1 MFNKFGKKE
10 YNIIEKKRKGE
21 TQMKKMGFSFHLSN
35 GNHTLST
42 TSAVTKAL
50 RHNLRGYKN
59 TKNYSPS
66 ENLILVG
73 NDDITLGTFEN
84 FYTELFSESV
94 SKYNESKTV
103 KSNPDRYIFDYLQ
116 KVSESKQQAV
126 AEEIIITAG
135 DFDFWDEYG
144 EQLDKRKL
152 DTVFKAVLEQ
162 LGTDCPNF
170 KVFNAVVHYD
180 ENSPHLHIIGVPIAT
195 GQKRGMETRV
205 GKAQVFKR
213 ETLEMLQDN
222 LRNRFKE
229 EVKKAYGVQVK
240 KKGKGRNFNFSKEY
254 YIQSKEEGKKI
265 LELNNSL
272 EKSVNSSLESLKNH
286 NAEME
291 KIKDSWLS
299 FLKKNKLKNVEEKF
313 QMIEENFIKD
323 LNQINEN
330 SKSFLE
336 SQQKIIY
343 RFVENYPIIDFENTK
358 KSYIKSLKQKVRSDF
373 NLNEKEA
380 FHTKILGDFEDDVKK
395 KLKLDV
401 IEKKVKEDI
410 KNQKVELENIKTDF
424 SVNLEKNKNLKSE
437 NENLATKNQKIEV
450 KIKKMQGAIKF
461 VSRNFEKKCKREKEE
476 IERKSA
482 KIHQE
487 IELQNKFNQNLIQK
501 QKELDDLELELRK
514 KRKALESEKANYKI
528 EMQKKYDDDLKTAK
542 DYIYIDLR
550 NDMKTFES
558 EKQRTQENYQAD
570 VRNATETAKI
580 VLRKEIYKDLEK
592 DKKIFEKEKK
602 QFGDLTKCLDMLE
615 FIAEKE
621 EEIGENNYFGEIRN
635 YIASGIAYS
644 SKSENLLNRSDE
656 EFLKDFYA
664 DVDENFRSIKAE
676 IKAFCGDKKSK
687 SRY

>member
-1 MFNKFGKKE
+1 
-10 YNIIEKKRKGE
+10 
-21 TQMKKMGFSFHLSN
+21 MKMKQMGFSFHLSN

-59 TKNYSPS
+59 QKNYDPNQ
-66 ENLILVG
+66 NLILVG
-73 NDDITLGTFEN
+73 NDDITLNSFEN
-84 FYTELFSESV
+84 FYNELFAESV
-94 SKYNESKTV
+94 AKYNASKTV

-116 KVSESKQQAV
+116 KVSDSKQQAV
-126 AEEIIITAG
+126 GEEIIITAG

-195 GQKRGMETRV
+195 GQKRGMEVRV
-205 GKAQVFKR
+205 GKAQVFSR
-213 ETLEMLQDN
+213 ETLENLQN
-222 LRNRFKE
+222 SLRKRFSE
-229 EVKKAYGVQVK
+229 EVKKVYKVQVK

-330 SKSFLE
+330 SKIFLK
-336 SQQKIIY
+336 SQQKILY
-343 RFVENYPIIDFENTK
+343 EFVDNYPIINFENTK
-358 KSYIKSLKQKVRSDF
+358 KSYTKTLKQRIRNDF

-380 FHTKILGDFEDDVKK
+380 FRTKIFGDFADDVKK
-395 KLKLDV
+395 KLKLDTV
-401 IEKKVKEDI
+401 EKQVREDI
-410 KNQKVELENIKTDF
+410 KNQKNELENLKNDF
-424 SVNLEKNKNLKSE
+424 SVNLEKNKNLKNE
-437 NENLATKNQKIEV
+437 NEKLSNENFKKMDSIKKIKRTVNFVNE
-450 KIKKMQGAIKF
+450 KIKKKNELKEEQISNQWGKIHAEMQKQNEIYLKLKEK
-461 VSRNFEKKCKREKEE
+461 EKKLK
-476 IERKSA
+476 
-482 KIHQE
+482 
-487 IELQNKFNQNLIQK
+487 
-501 QKELDDLELELRK
+501 ELELK
-514 KRKALESEKANYKI
+514 LGEKEKALEIEKSSYKA
-528 EMQKKYDDDLKTAK
+528 EMEKKYNEDLKTAK

-558 EKQRTQENYQAD
+558 EKERIMSNYESD
-570 VRNATETAKI
+570 VRNATEKAKI
-580 VLRKEIYKDLEK
+580 VLRNEIYKDLS
-592 DKKIFEKEKK
+592 KEKK
-602 QFGDLTKCLDMLE
+602 KFEEGKKKFGDFVKCTDMLE
-615 FIAEKE
+615 FIAIAEN
-621 EEIGENNYFGEIRN
+621 EIGENEYLEDTKR
-635 YIASGIAYS
+635 YILSGIALIYKNEKFLDEN
-644 SKSENLLNRSDE
+644 SK
-656 EFLKDFYA
+656 EFLKNFYA
-664 DVDENFRSIKAE
+664 DVDENFTSIKSE
-676 IKAFCGDKKSK
+676 IKAFSAEKKSK
-687 SRY
+687 YHH

>member
-1 MFNKFGKKE
+1 
-10 YNIIEKKRKGE
+10 
-21 TQMKKMGFSFHLSN
+21 MKQMGFSFHLSN

-59 TKNYSPS
+59 TKNYDPN
-66 ENLILVG
+66 ENLILFG
-73 NDDITLGTFEN
+73 NNDITLNSFEN
-84 FYTELFSESV
+84 FYNELFAESV
-94 SKYNESKTV
+94 AKYNASKTV

-116 KVSESKQQAV
+116 KVSDSKQQAI

-135 DFDFWDEYG
+135 DYDFWNEYK
-144 EQLDKRKL
+144 ELDKRKL

-162 LGTDCPNF
+162 LNEDCPNF

-195 GQKRGMETRV
+195 GQKRGMEVRV
-205 GKAQVFKR
+205 GKAQVFSREVLENLQNSLRKR
-213 ETLEMLQDN
+213 
-222 LRNRFKE
+222 FSE
-229 EVKKAYGVQVK
+229 EVKKVYKVQVK

-330 SKSFLE
+330 SKIFLK
-336 SQQKIIY
+336 SQQKILY
-343 RFVENYPIIDFENTK
+343 EFVDNYPIIDFENTK
-358 KSYIKSLKQKVRSDF
+358 KSYTKTLKQRIRNDF

-380 FHTKILGDFEDDVKK
+380 FRTKIFGDFADDVKK
-395 KLKLDV
+395 KLKLDTV
-401 IEKKVKEDI
+401 EKQVREDI
-410 KNQKVELENIKTDF
+410 KNQKNELENLKNDF
-424 SVNLEKNKNLKSE
+424 SVNLEKNKNLKNE
-437 NENLATKNQKIEV
+437 NEKLSNENFKKMDSIKKIKRTVNFVNE
-450 KIKKMQGAIKF
+450 KIKKKNELKEEQISNQWGKIHAEMQKQNEIYLKLKEK
-461 VSRNFEKKCKREKEE
+461 EKKLKELELKLGEKEKALE
-476 IERKSA
+476 IEKSSYKAEMEKKYDSDLKSA
-482 KIHQE
+482 KE
-487 IELQNKFNQNLIQK
+487 
-501 QKELDDLELELRK
+501 
-514 KRKALESEKANYKI
+514 
-528 EMQKKYDDDLKTAK
+528 
-542 DYIYIDLR
+542 YIYKDLN
-550 NDMKTFES
+550 NDRKTFES

-592 DKKIFEKEKK
+592 DKKNFEKEKK
-602 QFGDLTKCLDMLE
+602 RLGNFEKCLDMLD
-615 FIAEKE
+615 FIAGAE
-621 EEIGENNYFGEIRN
+621 EEIGENEYFGEIRN

-656 EFLKDFYA
+656 EFLKNFYN

-676 IKAFCGDKKSK
+676 IKAFSADKKSK
-687 SRY
+687 YHH

>member
-1 MFNKFGKKE
+1 
-10 YNIIEKKRKGE
+10 
-21 TQMKKMGFSFHLSN
+21 MKQMGFSFHLSN

-59 TKNYSPS
+59 TKNYDPN
-66 ENLILVG
+66 ENLILFG
-73 NDDITLGTFEN
+73 NNDITLNSFEN
-84 FYTELFSESV
+84 FYNELFAESV
-94 SKYNESKTV
+94 AKYNASKTV

-116 KVSESKQQAV
+116 KVSDSKQQGI

-135 DFDFWDEYG
+135 DYDFWNEYK
-144 EQLDKRKL
+144 ELDKRKL

-162 LGTDCPNF
+162 LNEDCPNF

-195 GQKRGMETRV
+195 GQKRGMEVRV
-205 GKAQVFKR
+205 GKAQVFSREVLENLQNSLRKR
-213 ETLEMLQDN
+213 
-222 LRNRFKE
+222 FSE
-229 EVKKAYGVQVK
+229 EVKKVYKVQVK

-272 EKSVNSSLESLKNH
+272 ETSISSSLVSLKNY

-313 QMIEENFIKD
+313 QEIEENFEKD
-323 LNQINEN
+323 LKEINEN

-343 RFVENYPIIDFENTK
+343 GFVENYPIIDFENTK
-358 KSYIKSLKQKVRSDF
+358 KSYIKTLKQRVRNDF

-380 FHTKILGDFEDDVKK
+380 FRTKILGDFEDDVKK

-401 IEKKVKEDI
+401 VEKLVREDI
-410 KNQKVELENIKTDF
+410 KNQKNELENLKNDLQ
-424 SVNLEKNKNLKSE
+424 VNLEKNKNLKNE
-437 NENLATKNQKIEV
+437 NEKLSNENSKKMDLIK
-450 KIKKMQGAIKF
+450 KIKRTVNFVNEKIKNK
-461 VSRNFEKKCKREKEE
+461 SEIQEKQISDKWLEIQAETQRQNGIYLKLKEKEKKLKELESKLEEKE
-476 IERKSA
+476 
-482 KIHQE
+482 
-487 IELQNKFNQNLIQK
+487 
-501 QKELDDLELELRK
+501 
-514 KRKALESEKANYKI
+514 KALEIEKAEY
-528 EMQKKYDDDLKTAK
+528 K

-550 NDMKTFES
+550 NDMKAFEN
-558 EKQRTQENYQAD
+558 ERERMRTSYQAD

-580 VLRKEIYKDLEK
+580 ALRNEIYKDLAK
-592 DKKIFEKEKK
+592 DKKKFEEGKK
-602 QFGDLTKCLDMLE
+602 RLGDFEKCLDMLD
-615 FIAEKE
+615 FIAETE
-621 EEIGENNYFGEIRN
+621 EEIGENDYFGEIRN
-635 YIASGIAYS
+635 YIANGIAYS
-644 SKSENLLNRSDE
+644 SKSENLLNGSDK

-664 DVDENFRSIKAE
+664 DVDENFKSIKSE
-676 IKAFCGDKKSK
+676 IKAFSADKKSK

>member
-1 MFNKFGKKE
+1 
-10 YNIIEKKRKGE
+10 
-21 TQMKKMGFSFHLSN
+21 MKQIGFSFHLSN

-59 TKNYSPS
+59 TKNYDPN

-73 NDDITLGTFEN
+73 NSDITLGTFEN
-84 FYTELFSESV
+84 FYNELFSSAV
-94 SKYNESKTV
+94 AKYNESKTV

-116 KVSESKQQAV
+116 KISDSKQQAV
-126 AEEIIITAG
+126 AEEMIVTAG
-135 DFDFWDEYG
+135 DYDFWQEHKD
-144 EQLDKRKL
+144 LDRRKL
-152 DTVFKAVLEQ
+152 DDVFKAILEQ
-162 LGTDCPNF
+162 LNEDCPNF
-170 KVFNAVVHYD
+170 KIFNAVAHYD
-180 ENSPHLHIIGVPIAT
+180 ENSPHMHIIGVPIAT
-195 GQKRGMETRV
+195 GQKRGMEVRV

-229 EVKKAYGVQVK
+229 EVKKVYGVQVK

-272 EKSVNSSLESLKNH
+272 ESSINSSLVSLKNY

-313 QMIEENFIKD
+313 QEIEENFEKD
-323 LNQINEN
+323 LKEINEN

-336 SQQKIIY
+336 NQQKILY
-343 RFVENYPIIDFENTK
+343 GFVENYPIIDFENTK
-358 KSYIKSLKQKVRSDF
+358 KSYTKTLKQRVRNDF

-380 FHTKILGDFEDDVKK
+380 FRTKILGDFEDDVKK

-410 KNQKVELENIKTDF
+410 KNQNNELENLKNDF
-424 SVNLEKNKNLKSE
+424 QVNLEKNKNLKNE
-437 NENLATKNQKIEV
+437 NENLATQNQKIEV

-461 VSRNFEKKCKREKEE
+461 VSKKFETKCKNQKEE
-476 IERKSA
+476 IESKSA
-482 KIHQE
+482 KIQQE

-501 QKELDDLELELRK
+501 QKELDELELKLEK
-514 KRKALESEKANYKI
+514 KRKALETEKSSYKN
-528 EMQKKYDDDLKTAK
+528 EMQKKYENDLKSAK
-542 DYIYIDLR
+542 EYIYKDLN
-550 NDMKTFES
+550 NDRKTFES

-580 VLRKEIYKDLEK
+580 VLRKEIYKELEK
-592 DKKIFEKEKK
+592 DKKNFEKDKK
-602 QFGDLTKCLDMLE
+602 RLGNFEKCLDMLD
-615 FIAEKE
+615 FIAGAE
-621 EEIGENNYFGEIRN
+621 EEIGENEYFGEIRN

-656 EFLKDFYA
+656 EFLKNFYN

-676 IKAFCGDKKSK
+676 IKAFSADKKSK

>member
-1 MFNKFGKKE
+1 M
-10 YNIIEKKRKGE
+10 
-21 TQMKKMGFSFHLSN
+21 
-35 GNHTLST
+35 
-42 TSAVTKAL
+42 
-50 RHNLRGYKN
+50 
-59 TKNYSPS
+59 
-66 ENLILVG
+66 
-73 NDDITLGTFEN
+73 
-84 FYTELFSESV
+84 
-94 SKYNESKTV
+94 

-126 AEEIIITAG
+126 AEEIIATAG
-135 DFDFWDEYG
+135 DYDFWDEYK
-144 EQLDKRKL
+144 ELDKRKL
-152 DTVFKAVLEQ
+152 DDVFKAVLEQ
-162 LGTDCPNF
+162 LNNDCPNF
-170 KVFNAVVHYD
+170 KVFNATVHYD
-180 ENSPHLHIIGVPIAT
+180 ENSPHMHIIGVPVAVN
-195 GQKRGMETRV
+195 QKRGMEVRV

-358 KSYIKSLKQKVRSDF
+358 KSYVKSLKQKVRSDF

-380 FHTKILGDFEDDVKK
+380 FRTKILGDFEDDVKK

-401 IEKKVKEDI
+401 VEKQVREDI
-410 KNQKVELENIKTDF
+410 KNQKVELENVKTDLQ
-424 SVNLEKNKNLKSE
+424 VNLEKNEILKSE

-450 KIKKMQGAIKF
+450 KIKKIQGAIKF
-461 VSRNFEKKCKREKEE
+461 VSKNFENKCKNQKEE
-476 IERKSA
+476 IESKSA
-482 KIHQE
+482 KIRQE

-501 QKELDDLELELRK
+501 EKELDELELKLEK
-514 KRKALESEKANYKI
+514 KRKALETEKAEYKS
-528 EMQKKYDDDLKTAK
+528 EMQKKYDSDLKSAK
-542 DYIYIDLR
+542 EYIYKDLN
-550 NDMKTFES
+550 NDRKTFES
-558 EKQRTQENYQAD
+558 ERERMRTSYQAD

-580 VLRKEIYKDLEK
+580 ALRNEIYKDLAK
-592 DKKIFEKEKK
+592 DKKKFEEGKK
-602 QFGDLTKCLDMLE
+602 RLGDFAKCLDMLE
-615 FIAEKE
+615 FIAEEE
-621 EEIGENNYFGEIRN
+621 EEIGENEFFNEIRN
-635 YIASGIAYS
+635 YIANGIAYF
-644 SKSENLLNRSDE
+644 SKSEN
-656 EFLKDFYA
+656 F
-664 DVDENFRSIKAE
+664 
-676 IKAFCGDKKSK
+676 
-687 SRY
+687 

>member
-1 MFNKFGKKE
+1 
-10 YNIIEKKRKGE
+10 
-21 TQMKKMGFSFHLSN
+21 MGFSFHLSN
-35 GNHTLST
+35 GNHTLGT

-59 TKNYSPS
+59 AKNYDPNQ
-66 ENLILVG
+66 NLILVG

-84 FYTELFSESV
+84 FYNELFAESV
-94 SKYNESKTV
+94 AKYNASKTV

-116 KVSESKQQAV
+116 KVSDSKQQAV
-126 AEEIIITAG
+126 AEEVIITAG
-135 DFDFWDEYG
+135 DFDFWEEHKD
-144 EQLDKRKL
+144 LDRRKL

-162 LGTDCPNF
+162 LSNDCPNF
-170 KVFNAVVHYD
+170 KIFNAVVHYD
-180 ENSPHLHIIGVPIAT
+180 ESSPHLHIIGIPIAV
-195 GQKRGMETRV
+195 GQRRGMETRV

-254 YIQSKEEGKKI
+254 FIQSKEEGKKI

-272 EKSVNSSLESLKNH
+272 EKSVSSSLESLKNH

-358 KSYIKSLKQKVRSDF
+358 KSYVKSLKQKVRSDF

-380 FHTKILGDFEDDVKK
+380 FHTKILGDFADDVKK
-395 KLKLDV
+395 KLKLDI
-401 IEKKVKEDI
+401 IEKQVREDI
-410 KNQKVELENIKTDF
+410 KNQKNELEIVKTDL
-424 SVNLEKNKNLKSE
+424 SVNLEKNKNLKDE

-461 VSRNFEKKCKREKEE
+461 VSENFENKCKNQKEE
-476 IERKSA
+476 IESKSA
-482 KIHQE
+482 KIRQE
-487 IELQNKFNQNLIQK
+487 IELQNKFNQSLIQK
-501 QKELDDLELELRK
+501 QKELDELEIKLRE
-514 KRKALESEKANYKI
+514 KRKALETEKSSYKS
-528 EMQKKYDDDLKTAK
+528 EMQQKYNEDLKIAK
-542 DYIYIDLR
+542 EYIYKDLN
-550 NDMKTFES
+550 NDRKTFEN
-558 EKQRTQENYQAD
+558 EKERIRSNYESD
-570 VRNATETAKI
+570 VRNATEKAKI
-580 VLRKEIYKDLEK
+580 VLRNEIYKDLNK
-592 DKKIFEKEKK
+592 DKKKFEEGKK
-602 QFGDLTKCLDMLE
+602 RLGDFEKCLDMLD
-615 FIAEKE
+615 FIAIAE
-621 EEIGENNYFGEIRN
+621 EEIGENNYFNEIRN
-635 YIASGIAYS
+635 YIANGIAYS
-644 SKSENLLNRSDE
+644 SKTENLLNESDK
-656 EFLKDFYA
+656 EFLKNFYN
-664 DVDENFRSIKAE
+664 DIDENFKSIKSE
-676 IKAFCGDKKSK
+676 IKAFSADEKQKY
-687 SRY
+687 RY

>member
-1 MFNKFGKKE
+1 
-10 YNIIEKKRKGE
+10 
-21 TQMKKMGFSFHLSN
+21 MGFSFHLSN
-35 GNHTLST
+35 GNHTLNT

-59 TKNYSPS
+59 TKNYDPNQ
-66 ENLILVG
+66 NLILVG

-94 SKYNESKTV
+94 AKYNESKTV

-116 KVSESKQQAV
+116 KVSDSKQQAV
-126 AEEIIITAG
+126 AEEVIITAG
-135 DFDFWDEYG
+135 DFDFWEEHKD
-144 EQLDKRKL
+144 LDRRKL

-162 LGTDCPNF
+162 LSNDCPNF
-170 KVFNAVVHYD
+170 KIFNAVVHYD
-180 ENSPHLHIIGVPIAT
+180 ESSPHLHIIGIPIAV
-195 GQKRGMETRV
+195 GQRRGMETRV

-272 EKSVNSSLESLKNH
+272 EKSVSSSLESLKNH

-358 KSYIKSLKQKVRSDF
+358 KSYVKSLKQKVRSDF

-401 IEKKVKEDI
+401 VEKLVREDI
-410 KNQKVELENIKTDF
+410 KNQKNELENLKNDLQ
-424 SVNLEKNKNLKSE
+424 VNLEKNKNLKNE
-437 NENLATKNQKIEV
+437 NEKLSNENSKKMDLIK
-450 KIKKMQGAIKF
+450 KIKRTVNFVNEKIKNKSEIQEKQISDKW
-461 VSRNFEKKCKREKEE
+461 VEIQAETQRQNGIYLKLKEKEKKLKELESKLEEKE
-476 IERKSA
+476 
-482 KIHQE
+482 
-487 IELQNKFNQNLIQK
+487 
-501 QKELDDLELELRK
+501 
-514 KRKALESEKANYKI
+514 KALEIEKAEYKN
-528 EMQKKYDDDLKTAK
+528 EMQQKYDDDLKTAK
-542 DYIYIDLR
+542 EYIYKDLN
-550 NDMKTFES
+550 NDRKTFES

-580 VLRKEIYKDLEK
+580 ALRNEIYKDLAK
-592 DKKIFEKEKK
+592 DKKKFEEGKK
-602 QFGDLTKCLDMLE
+602 RLGDFAKCLDMLE
-615 FIAEKE
+615 FIAEEE
-621 EEIGENNYFGEIRN
+621 EEIGENEFFNEIRN
-635 YIASGIAYS
+635 YIANGIAYS
-644 SKSENLLNRSDE
+644 SKSENLLNTSDK
-656 EFLKDFYA
+656 EFLKNFYN
-664 DVDENFRSIKAE
+664 DIDENFKSIKNG
-676 IKAFCGDKKSK
+676 IKAFFADEKHKY
-687 SRY
+687 RY

>member
-1 MFNKFGKKE
+1 
-10 YNIIEKKRKGE
+10 
-21 TQMKKMGFSFHLSN
+21 MKKMGFSFHLSN

-205 GKAQVFKR
+205 GKAQVFSK
-213 ETLEMLQDN
+213 EVLEMLQDS
-222 LRNRFKE
+222 LRKRFSE

-265 LELNNSL
+265 VELNSQLENSI
-272 EKSVNSSLESLKNH
+272 NSSLESLKNH
-286 NAEME
+286 NAEMQ
-291 KIKDSWLS
+291 KIKESWLG
-299 FLKKNKLKNVEEKF
+299 FLKKNKLKGVEEKF

-323 LNQINEN
+323 FNQINEN

-336 SQQKIIY
+336 SQQKILY
-343 RFVENYPIIDFENTK
+343 RFVENYPIVDFENTK
-358 KSYIKSLKQKVRSDF
+358 KSYTKTLKQRIRNDF

-380 FHTKILGDFEDDVKK
+380 FRTKILGDFKDDVKK

-401 IEKKVKEDI
+401 VEKQVNEDI
-410 KNQKVELENIKTDF
+410 KNQKVELENVKTDL

-437 NENLATKNQKIEV
+437 NEKLVNENSKKMDSIK
-450 KIKKMQGAIKF
+450 KIKKTINFVNKKIKKK
-461 VSRNFEKKCKREKEE
+461 SEIQEKQIENRWGEIQAETQRQNEIYLKLKEKEKKLKELE
-476 IERKSA
+476 TR
-482 KIHQE
+482 
-487 IELQNKFNQNLIQK
+487 LG
-501 QKELDDLELELRK
+501 QKE
-514 KRKALESEKANYKI
+514 KALESEKANYKA
-528 EMQKKYDDDLKTAK
+528 EMQKKYDNDLKTTK
-542 DYIYIDLR
+542 EYIYSDLR
-550 NDMKTFES
+550 NDKKAFEK
-558 EKQRTQENYQAD
+558 ERERMRTSYEVD
-570 VRNATETAKI
+570 VRNATEKAKI
-580 VLRKEIYKDLEK
+580 NIRAEVYKDLN
-592 DKKIFEKEKK
+592 KEKK
-602 QFGDLTKCLDMLE
+602 KFEEGKKKFGDFVKCTDMLE
-615 FIAEKE
+615 FIAIAENE
-621 EEIGENNYFGEIRN
+621 TGENEYLEDIKR
-635 YIASGIAYS
+635 YILSGVALIY
-644 SKSENLLNRSDE
+644 KNEKFLNESDK
-656 EFLKDFYA
+656 EFLKNFFA
-664 DVDENFRSIKAE
+664 DVDENFKSIKSG
-676 IKAFCGDKKSK
+676 IKAFSADEKQKY
-687 SRY
+687 RY

>member
-1 MFNKFGKKE
+1 
-10 YNIIEKKRKGE
+10 
-21 TQMKKMGFSFHLSN
+21 MKMKQMGFSFHLSN

-59 TKNYSPS
+59 QKNYDPNQ
-66 ENLILVG
+66 NLILIG
-73 NDDITLGTFEN
+73 NNDITIKSFEN
-84 FYTELFSESV
+84 FYNELFSSAV
-94 SKYNESKTV
+94 AKYNASKTV

-116 KVSESKQQAV
+116 KVSDSKQQAIG
-126 AEEIIITAG
+126 EEIIVTAG
-135 DFDFWDEYG
+135 DYDFWQEHKD
-144 EQLDKRKL
+144 LDRRKL
-152 DTVFKAVLEQ
+152 DDVFKAILEQ
-162 LGTDCPNF
+162 LNKDCPNF

-180 ENSPHLHIIGVPIAT
+180 ENSPHLHIIGVPVAKN
-195 GQKRGMETRV
+195 QKRGMETRV

-272 EKSVNSSLESLKNH
+272 ETSISSSLESLKNY
-286 NAEME
+286 NLEIE

-313 QMIEENFIKD
+313 QEIEENFEKD
-323 LNQINEN
+323 LNQMNEN

-336 SQQKIIY
+336 SQQKILY
-343 RFVENYPIIDFENTK
+343 GFVENYPIIDFENTK
-358 KSYIKSLKQKVRSDF
+358 KSYTKTLKQRIRNDF

-380 FHTKILGDFEDDVKK
+380 FHTKILGDFADDVKK

-401 IEKKVKEDI
+401 VENQIKEDI
-410 KNQKVELENIKTDF
+410 KNQKAELENLKNDLQ
-424 SVNLEKNKNLKSE
+424 VNLEKNKNLKSE

-450 KIKKMQGAIKF
+450 KIKKIQGSIKF
-461 VSRNFEKKCKREKEE
+461 VSKNFENKCKSQKEE
-476 IERKSA
+476 IESKSA
-482 KIHQE
+482 KIQQE

-501 QKELDDLELELRK
+501 QKELDELELKLEK
-514 KRKALESEKANYKI
+514 KRKALDVEKAEYKN
-528 EMQKKYDDDLKTAK
+528 EMQKKYESDLKSAK
-542 DYIYIDLR
+542 EYIYKDLN
-550 NDMKTFES
+550 NDRKTFES
-558 EKQRTQENYQAD
+558 ERERIRSNYESD
-570 VRNATETAKI
+570 VRNATEKAKI
-580 VLRKEIYKDLEK
+580 VLRNEIYKDLNK

-621 EEIGENNYFGEIRN
+621 EEIGENEFFNEIRN
-635 YIASGIAYS
+635 YIANGIAYS

>member
-1 MFNKFGKKE
+1 
-10 YNIIEKKRKGE
+10 
-21 TQMKKMGFSFHLSN
+21 MKKMGFSFHLSN
-35 GNHTLST
+35 GNHTLNT

-84 FYTELFSESV
+84 FYNELFSSAV
-94 SKYNESKTV
+94 AKYNESKTV

-126 AEEIIITAG
+126 GEEIIVTAG
-135 DFDFWDEYG
+135 DYDFWQEHKD
-144 EQLDKRKL
+144 LDRRKL
-152 DTVFKAVLEQ
+152 DDVFKAILNQ
-162 LGTDCPNF
+162 LNKDCPNF

-180 ENSPHLHIIGVPIAT
+180 ENSPHLHIIGVPVAKN
-195 GQKRGMETRV
+195 QKRGMETRV

-265 LELNNSL
+265 VELNSQL
-272 EKSVNSSLESLKNH
+272 ETSINSSLESLKNY
-286 NAEME
+286 NAETE
-291 KIKDSWLS
+291 KIKESWLS
-299 FLKKNKLKNVEEKF
+299 FLKKSKLKTIEEKF
-313 QMIEENFIKD
+313 KTIEENFEKD
-323 LNQINEN
+323 LKEINEN

-343 RFVENYPIIDFENTK
+343 GFVENYPIIDFENTK
-358 KSYIKSLKQKVRSDF
+358 KSYTKTLKQRVRNDF

-380 FHTKILGDFEDDVKK
+380 FRTKILGDFEDDVKK

-401 IEKKVKEDI
+401 VEKKVKEDI
-410 KNQKVELENIKTDF
+410 KNQKNELENLKNDL

-437 NENLATKNQKIEV
+437 NENLANENLKKMDSIK
-450 KIKKMQGAIKF
+450 KIKRTVNFVNKKIKSKSEIQEKQIE
-461 VSRNFEKKCKREKEE
+461 SRWVEIQAETQRQNEIYLKLKEKEKKLKELESKLEEKE
-476 IERKSA
+476 
-482 KIHQE
+482 
-487 IELQNKFNQNLIQK
+487 
-501 QKELDDLELELRK
+501 
-514 KRKALESEKANYKI
+514 KALDIEKAEYKN
-528 EMQKKYDDDLKTAK
+528 EMQKKYESDLKSAK
-542 DYIYIDLR
+542 EYIYKDLN
-550 NDMKTFES
+550 NDRKTFES

-580 VLRKEIYKDLEK
+580 VMRKEIYKDLEK
-592 DKKIFEKEKK
+592 DKKNFEKEKK
-602 QFGDLTKCLDMLE
+602 RLGNFEKCLDMLD
-615 FIAEKE
+615 FIAETE
-621 EEIGENNYFGEIRN
+621 EEIGENDYFGEIRN
-635 YIASGIAYS
+635 YIVSGIAYS
-644 SKSENLLNRSDE
+644 SKSENLLNGSDK

-664 DVDENFRSIKAE
+664 DVDENFKSIKAE
-676 IKAFCGDKKSK
+676 IKAFSADKKSK
-687 SRY
+687 SR

>member
-1 MFNKFGKKE
+1 
-10 YNIIEKKRKGE
+10 
-21 TQMKKMGFSFHLSN
+21 MGFSFHLSN

-59 TKNYSPS
+59 TKNYDPN
-66 ENLILVG
+66 ENLILFG
-73 NDDITLGTFEN
+73 NNDITLNSFEN

-94 SKYNESKTV
+94 AKYNESKTV

-116 KVSESKQQAV
+116 KISDSKQQAV
-126 AEEIIITAG
+126 AEEVIITAG
-135 DFDFWDEYG
+135 DYDFWDEYK
-144 EQLDKRKL
+144 ELDKRKL

-180 ENSPHLHIIGVPIAT
+180 ENSPHLHIIGIPIAVN
-195 GQKRGMETRV
+195 QRRGMETRV
-205 GKAQVFKR
+205 GKAQVFSK
-213 ETLEMLQDN
+213 EVLEMLQDS
-222 LRNRFKE
+222 LRNRFKD

-336 SQQKIIY
+336 SQQKILY

-358 KSYIKSLKQKVRSDF
+358 KSYTKTLKQRIRNDF

-380 FHTKILGDFEDDVKK
+380 FRTKILSDFADDVKK
-395 KLKLDV
+395 KIKLDV
-401 IEKKVKEDI
+401 VEKQVREDI
-410 KNQKVELENIKTDF
+410 KNQKNELENLKNDLQ
-424 SVNLEKNKNLKSE
+424 VNLEKNKNLKNE
-437 NENLATKNQKIEV
+437 NEKLSNENSKKMDLIK
-450 KIKKMQGAIKF
+450 KIKRTVNFVNEKIKNKSEIQEKQISDKW
-461 VSRNFEKKCKREKEE
+461 VEIQAETQRQNGIYLKLKEKEKKLKELESKLEEKE
-476 IERKSA
+476 
-482 KIHQE
+482 
-487 IELQNKFNQNLIQK
+487 
-501 QKELDDLELELRK
+501 
-514 KRKALESEKANYKI
+514 KALEIEKAEYKN
-528 EMQKKYDDDLKTAK
+528 EMQQKYDDDLKTAK
-542 DYIYIDLR
+542 EYIYKDLN
-550 NDMKTFES
+550 NDRKTFES

-580 VLRKEIYKDLEK
+580 ALRNEIYKDLAK
-592 DKKIFEKEKK
+592 DKKKFEEGKK
-602 QFGDLTKCLDMLE
+602 RLGDFAKCLDMLE
-615 FIAEKE
+615 FIAEEE
-621 EEIGENNYFGEIRN
+621 EEIGENEFFNEIRN
-635 YIASGIAYS
+635 YIANGIAYS
-644 SKSENLLNRSDE
+644 SKSENLLNTSDK
-656 EFLKDFYA
+656 EFLKNFYN
-664 DVDENFRSIKAE
+664 DIDENFKSIKNG
-676 IKAFCGDKKSK
+676 IKAFFADEKHKY
-687 SRY
+687 RY

>member
-1 MFNKFGKKE
+1 
-10 YNIIEKKRKGE
+10 
-21 TQMKKMGFSFHLSN
+21 MKMKQMGFSFHLSN

-84 FYTELFSESV
+84 FYNELFAESV
-94 SKYNESKTV
+94 AKYNASKTV

-116 KVSESKQQAV
+116 KISDSKQQSI
-126 AEEIIITAG
+126 AEEMIVTAG
-135 DFDFWDEYG
+135 DYDFWQEHKD
-144 EQLDKRKL
+144 LDRRKL
-152 DTVFKAVLEQ
+152 DDVFKAILSQ
-162 LGTDCPNF
+162 LNEDCPNF

-222 LRNRFKE
+222 LRNRFKD

-272 EKSVNSSLESLKNH
+272 EKSVNSSLESLKNY
-286 NAEME
+286 NAEMQ
-291 KIKDSWLS
+291 KIKESWLS

-313 QMIEENFIKD
+313 QEIEKNFEKD
-323 LNQINEN
+323 LKEINEN

-336 SQQKIIY
+336 NQQKILY
-343 RFVENYPIIDFENTK
+343 EFVDNYPIIDFENTK

-380 FHTKILGDFEDDVKK
+380 FHTKILGDFADDVKK
-395 KLKLDV
+395 KLKLDI
-401 IEKKVKEDI
+401 IEKQVKKDI
-410 KNQKVELENIKTDF
+410 KNQKIELENIKTDLQ
-424 SVNLEKNKNLKSE
+424 VNLEKNKNLKSE

-476 IERKSA
+476 IEKKSA
-482 KIHQE
+482 KIQQE

-501 QKELDDLELELRK
+501 QKELDELELKLEK
-514 KRKALESEKANYKI
+514 KRKALDIEKAEYKN
-528 EMQKKYDDDLKTAK
+528 EMQKKYESDLKSAK
-542 DYIYIDLR
+542 EYIYKDLN
-550 NDMKTFES
+550 NDRKTFES

-580 VLRKEIYKDLEK
+580 VLRNEIYKDLNK

-621 EEIGENNYFGEIRN
+621 EEIGENEFFNEIRN
-635 YIASGIAYS
+635 YIANGIAYS
-644 SKSENLLNRSDE
+644 SKSENLLNTSDK
-656 EFLKDFYA
+656 EFLKNFYN
-664 DVDENFRSIKAE
+664 DIDENFKSIKNG
-676 IKAFCGDKKSK
+676 IKAFFADEKHK